1 MQMIKPI
8 EFLADSLDVLRTFLQ
23 AVRREIGFQLDRIQ
37 HGLDPDDSKAMHSI
51 GANVHEIRIRD
62 VSGIYRVIYV
72 AKFKEAVFVLH
83 CFQKKSEKTAKPDI
97 DLARSRLKELIR
109 RLK

>member
-1 MQMIKPI
+1 MIKPI
-8 EFLADSLDVLRTFLQ
+8 EFLADSLDVLRSFPQT
-23 AVRREIGFQLDRIQ
+23 AKRDVGFQLDRVQ
-37 HGLDPDDSKAMHSI
+37 HGLDPDDSKPMNAI
-51 GANVHEIRIRD
+51 GAGVYEIRIRD
-62 VSGIYRVIYV
+62 ISGIFRVIYV

-97 DLARSRLKELIR
+97 DLAKSRLKALIR